1 LFLGGQKL
9 TKEKITV
16 LTISDHPLL
25 PSGVG
30 TQTKYIIEALLNSG
44 RFNVISLGGAVK
56 HSDYT
61 PIKVDGYP
69 GTWEI
74 FPVNGYGDQA
84 TVTGFIRERKPDI
97 LYFMTDPRFYEWL
110 WAIDDNIRENIPM
123 VYYHVWDN
131 YPYPNFNQRYYEAN
145 DVIASISKVTSDIVQ
160 TVAPRVKEQY
170 VPHAVNS
177 DVFCKKSEEEKQKV
191 ISSNKFLKDRFVFFY
206 NNRNARRKQTGSLLF
221 WYKEF
226 LEFDNV
232 DRDKVCLFMHTDPAD
247 PHGQPLK
254 YLVDT
259 LGFKPGEVVLST
271 NKLEAKHLSTL
282 YNVADC
288 TINISDAEGF
298 GLATLESL
306 SCETPIIVTM
316 TGGLQEQVTD
326 GERFFGV
333 GIEPTSKAVIGSQ
346 QVPFIYEDRISK
358 EDLLDAMNKLY
369 SMSKDDREKL
379 GKAGRDHVLKNY
391 SFENFQSQWVNLMLE
406 IHEECGS
413 WETRKNYKNVRIET
427 L

>member
-1 LFLGGQKL
+1 MTDK
-9 TKEKITV
+9 KITV

-30 TQTKYIIEALLNSG
+30 TQTKYMIEALLNSEK
-44 RFNVISLGGAVK
+44 FNVISLGGAVK
-56 HSDYT
+56 HKDYT
-61 PIKVDGYP
+61 PVKVDGYP

-74 FPVNGYGDQA
+74 FPINGYGDQRTIMA
-84 TVTGFIRERKPDI
+84 FIRERKPDI

-110 WAIDDNIRENIPM
+110 WSIDDNIRENIPM

-131 YPYPNFNQRYYEAN
+131 YPYPQYNQKFYEAN

-160 TVAPRVKEQY
+160 NVAPRVKEEY
-170 VPHAVNS
+170 VPHAVNPDIFLNRS
-177 DVFCKKSEEEKQKV
+177 NEEVQKV
-191 ISSNKFLKDRFVFFY
+191 ISTNTYLKDKFVFFF

-226 LEFDNV
+226 LELNEV
-232 DRDKVCLFMHTDPAD
+232 DRDNVCLFMHTDPDD
-247 PHGQPLK
+247 PHGQPLR
-254 YLVDT
+254 YLIDT
-259 LGFKPGEVVLST
+259 LGFRPGEVVLST

-282 YNVADC
+282 YSLSDC

-306 SCETPIIVTM
+306 SCETPIIVNM

-326 GERFFGV
+326 GEKFFGI
-333 GIEPTSKAVIGSQ
+333 GISPSSKAIIGSQ

-358 EDLLDAMNKLY
+358 EDFLDAMLKMY
-369 SMSKDDREKL
+369 TMSPEDRLGL
-379 GKAGRDHVLKNY
+379 GKMGREHVLNNY
-391 SFENFQSQWVNLMLE
+391 NFKDFQSQWVDLMLE
-406 IHEECGS
+406 VHEEFGS
-413 WETRKNYKNVRIET
+413 WETRKNYKNVRTEV